1 MKKRFICRRLR
12 SARRAAELRSQKGQA
27 LVETV
32 MAIGFLVAI
41 AVAIN
46 KLLRPVVLEAFEKI
60 ATALSSVGP

>member
-1 MKKRFICRRLR
+1 MKKVFFCRRN
-12 SARRAAELRSQKGQA
+12 RSQKGQA

-32 MAIGFLVAI
+32 MAVGFLVAI